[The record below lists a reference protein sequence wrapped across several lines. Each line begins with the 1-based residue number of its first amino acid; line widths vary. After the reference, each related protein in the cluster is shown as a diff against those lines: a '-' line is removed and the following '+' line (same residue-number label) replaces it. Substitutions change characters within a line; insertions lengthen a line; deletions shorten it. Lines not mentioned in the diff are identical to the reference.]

1 MFKITLILRFKD
13 NQQLKLP
20 FLSDND
26 FLKSAAWL
34 FSANSLSQLLLF
46 AASIWLARLY
56 PPAAFG
62 YFATFLS
69 VANVLG
75 IVSTG
80 RYDVV
85 IPLPKFKRDY
95 LHVFWLSL
103 FIIGFF
109 LLAGLLSISSA
120 WLLGAKLAWSII
132 GISLLTAIMLGYM
145 SSIKYF
151 WVQKGKFSELA
162 SLQFAF
168 SLAITAGQLLLAS
181 FDQERGMIYGYV
193 LGSTLTLGIATLFY
207 FSSFRIRLST
217 NHLKKMAR
225 YYWPIVRWSLPSG
238 LLNSV
243 TSNLQPIVMATAFGA
258 AEAGWYFLAYKVAG
272 TPLQALSSAISQV
285 YFKKAN
291 QLYLNQD
298 RNALLRLS
306 LSVSGVMF
314 IAALLI
320 GVFLIVFGEHVFI
333 AVFGME
339 WEKAA
344 HIARW
349 ITLLLL
355 GKFAFHPISAL
366 AEILGKTKWEFSFNL
381 VWLLYL
387 ILTVAVGW
395 GYQDYMIFI
404 KLMVLGGVILYAFL
418 WLQFIKAIRGS

>member
-1 MFKITLILRFKD
+1 MKR
-13 NQQLKLP
+13 P
-20 FLSDND
+20 SLSNSD
-26 FLKSAAWL
+26 FLKSVAWL
-34 FSANSLSQLLLF
+34 FSANSLSQFLLF

-62 YFATFLS
+62 YFAYFLS
-69 VANVLG
+69 VANVLA
-75 IVSTG
+75 IISTG

-85 IPLPKFKRDY
+85 IPLPKFKEDY

-103 FIIGFF
+103 FLLGFF
-109 LLAGLLSISSA
+109 LLAGLLSVSFA

-132 GISLLTAIMLGYM
+132 SISLLTAAMLGYM

-151 WVQKGKFSELA
+151 WVQKGSFSKLA
-162 SLQFAF
+162 SLRLVF
-168 SLAITAGQLLLAS
+168 SITIIVGQLLLAS
-181 FDQERGMIYGYV
+181 YYQEGGMIYGYV
-193 LGSTLTLGIATLFY
+193 LGSTLTLGITTLFY
-207 FSSFRIRLST
+207 FHSFRIRLST
-217 NHLKKMAR
+217 NHLKRMAR
-225 YYWPIVRWSLPSG
+225 CYWPIVRWSLPSG

-243 TSNLQPIVMATAFGA
+243 TSNLQPIVLATAFGA

-291 QLYLNQD
+291 QLYLNQN

-306 LSVSGVMF
+306 LSVSGAMF
-314 IAALLI
+314 ITALLV

-333 AVFGME
+333 ALFGME

-387 ILTVAVGW
+387 ILTVAIGW
-395 GYQDYMIFI
+395 GAQDYMMFI
-404 KLMVLGGVILYAFL
+404 KLMVVGGFLLYTII
-418 WLQFIKAIRGS
+418 WMQFIKAVRKR